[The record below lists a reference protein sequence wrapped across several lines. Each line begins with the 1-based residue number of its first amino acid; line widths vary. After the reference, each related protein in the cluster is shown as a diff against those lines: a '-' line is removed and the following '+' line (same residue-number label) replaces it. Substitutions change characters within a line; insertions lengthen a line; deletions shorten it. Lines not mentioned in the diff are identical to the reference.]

1 MNAIKEIQSLLT
13 ADRSLLFAV
22 DEKGQTLIHLAV
34 RRGCFEATLLLL
46 VMQGPKNMPDKAG
59 YRPIDFAVTTQ
70 QTDMVK
76 LLLAAGCDPW
86 RIKLKEFSNLSWES
100 LNQDIKGLIRI
111 AQMVAFRLTPE
122 LCVLHLH
129 ESQQKVR
136 VLEETTTSQCGVRP
150 RYTRMLPPTEG
161 TRLQHE
167 RSRFLQLVKWSPQ
180 LAQIQKFSTKVD
192 HL

>member
-1 MNAIKEIQSLLT
+1 MNGIKEIQFLLT
-13 ADRSLLFAV
+13 DDRSLLFAV

-34 RRGCFEATLLLL
+34 RRGCYEATLLLL

-111 AQMVAFRLTPE
+111 AQMVTFRLTSE

-129 ESQQKVR
+129 EPQQKVG
-136 VLEETTTSQCGVRP
+136 VLEETTASQCRVWS
-150 RYTRMLPPTEG
+150 RYTSMLPPTEG

-167 RSRFLQLVKWSPQ
+167 RSRLLQLVEWSPQ
-180 LAQIQKFSTKVD
+180 LALIQKVSTEVGQ
-192 HL
+192 L